1 MQLSAKTF
9 RSKSALTR
17 TPVWGK
23 LPPLELNFVGGRQ
36 EGRDIKPLPIKTR
49 RPRTVDE
56 SKSVDEYY
64 MSLSEE
70 DRQLL
75 LDAVVRHDL
84 GA

>member
-17 TPVWGK
+17 NLVWGE
-23 LPPLELNFVGGRQ
+23 LPPLELNFVGGHQ
-36 EGRDIKPLPIKTR
+36 EGRDIKPLPTKTR
-49 RPRTVDE
+49 RPRTIHE
-56 SKSVDEYY
+56 PRSVDEYY

-75 LDAVVRHDL
+75 LDAVV
-84 GA
+84 

>member
-9 RSKSALTR
+9 RPKSALTR
-17 TPVWGK
+17 TSVWGK
-23 LPPLELNFVGGRQ
+23 LLPLELNFVGDCQ
-36 EGRDIKPLPIKTR
+36 EGRDIKLLPTKTC
-49 RPRTVDE
+49 RPRTI
-56 SKSVDEYY
+56 DEYY

-75 LDAVVRHDL
+75 LDAVVRRDL